1 MAILGSAGYSRIAD
15 VLRMA
20 RSMSPASERK
30 GVERVTRMLALTF
43 QRDNKRFD
51 PERFY
56 NEVGLTTRTRSYVGV
71 NHSKEI
77 RNGETQSR
85 NMREKMQR
93 EAHRRVPFLHAKLCP
108 RWA

>member
-51 PERFY
+51 TDRFY
-56 NEVGLTTRTRSYVGV
+56 EEVGLATRTESYVGV
-71 NHSKEI
+71 HH
-77 RNGETQSR
+77 RNE
-85 NMREKMQR
+85 
-93 EAHRRVPFLHAKLCP
+93 
-108 RWA
+108 